1 MMDPAT
7 AQLILLGLT
16 LAEKVIF
23 SVGGKLIEVN
33 TSDLTDPAKITKA
46 LEAARAE
53 GFPALKF
60 VSSAQG

>member
-1 MMDPAT
+1 MDPAI

-33 TSDLTDPAKITKA
+33 TSDLTDPEKITKA
-46 LEAARAE
+46 LEAAREE